1 MTRKRRRRRR
11 GDARGERRDGGGGG
25 SWNGMNSRGTRSGAS
40 GRQLRKT
47 VQGEPSEIT
56 GGDDSIGNDG
66 VNTASWKHPARPIG
80 LTTRKLFRVPFNNL
94 LLLLSCLLVDFLFV
108 LANEEKEDRRIYI
121 PRIYNFNLKQLPRF
135 DRYFIDR

>member
-1 MTRKRRRRRR
+1 MTRKRRRRKR

-66 VNTASWKHPARPIG
+66 VNTASCGNIRRDRSALRRGSSSVSH
-80 LTTRKLFRVPFNNL
+80 LTTFFFFSPVYWSIFYSSLRMKRRKIDEF
-94 LLLLSCLLVDFLFV
+94 
-108 LANEEKEDRRIYI
+108 IYHGYI
-121 PRIYNFNLKQLPRF
+121 IL
-135 DRYFIDR
+135 I